1 MYIYIYTDVYMY
13 ISLWIYIYIYVYMFM
28 YMIGTLGLKY
38 VLFGHMYVPIEG
50 FSSTGYPV

>member
-1 MYIYIYTDVYMY
+1 MYIYIYRCIYVYLSMD
-13 ISLWIYIYIYVYMFM
+13 IYIYVYMFM